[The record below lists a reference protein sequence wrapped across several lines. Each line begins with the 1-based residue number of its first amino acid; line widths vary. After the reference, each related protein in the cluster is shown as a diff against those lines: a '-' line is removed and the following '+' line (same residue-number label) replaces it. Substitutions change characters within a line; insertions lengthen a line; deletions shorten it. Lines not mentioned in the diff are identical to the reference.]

1 MGITL
6 PNYSYQDEEG
16 PVVQS
21 SAKNILATVPFK
33 TREEA
38 FSDERR
44 ESPESRFLLPTIVNR
59 RLSARPAVFPEPQG

>member
-1 MGITL
+1 M
-6 PNYSYQDEEG
+6 
-16 PVVQS
+16 VQS
-21 SAKNILATVPFK
+21 SAKNILATIPCN

-44 ESPESRFLLPTIVNR
+44 GSPENRFLLPTIVNR

>member
-1 MGITL
+1 MF
-6 PNYSYQDEEG
+6 
-16 PVVQS
+16 QS
-21 SAKNILATVPFK
+21 SAKDVLATVPCN

-59 RLSARPAVFPEPQG
+59 RLSERPAVFPDPPG